1 MTHLFFNNFLL
12 IKKRSI
18 TAIWGFS
25 CRLVQSKGS
34 SQPFCHPERSDGSYS
49 PFVFLSEAKDLLSLL
64 SS

>member
-34 SQPFCHPERSDGSYS
+34 YL
-49 PFVFLSEAKDLLSLL
+49 PFVILSEPMDLTRLL